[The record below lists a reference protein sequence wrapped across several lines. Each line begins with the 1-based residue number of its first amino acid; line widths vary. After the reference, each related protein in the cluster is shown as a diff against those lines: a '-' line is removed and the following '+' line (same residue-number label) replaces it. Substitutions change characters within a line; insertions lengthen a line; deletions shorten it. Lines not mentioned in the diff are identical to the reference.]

1 MRWGSV
7 EGLWLRRGNGG
18 DIAPLRQLLCFSS
31 KRGMALLHHD
41 LPLKVAA
48 SHYIPERGRS
58 LKSLSGLPKLW
69 GEYFFSLHKLLSDVF
84 DIARECCLIWVCA
97 GIADLHM
104 LGGNGGTTD
113 TSSPTQAQ
121 ILHGHSLLTAA
132 SSLSFLY
139 DYFNALRHTVPTG
152 ICLNE
157 GKSTQLESD

>member
-7 EGLWLRRGNGG
+7 EGLWVRRGNGG

-31 KRGMALLHHD
+31 KRGMALLCHD

-48 SHYIPERGRS
+48 SHYIPKRGMS

-97 GIADLHM
+97 GLQIFTRWVVMEKQQTLPPQPR
-104 LGGNGGTTD
+104 LR
-113 TSSPTQAQ
+113 SSMAT
-121 ILHGHSLLTAA
+121 A
-132 SSLSFLY
+132 SSLLPPASLSFMVTLMPWDTLY
-139 DYFNALRHTVPTG
+139 LLGSA
-152 ICLNE
+152 
-157 GKSTQLESD
+157 